1 MPDPTSLGAT
11 RRLVPIGP
19 IGHTGEML
27 LTRPVLDGIS
37 AGRIDLAFR
46 RWRKPT
52 VKAGGRLRTVIGE
65 LAIHSVETVDPA
77 LIDDEQAHRA
87 GYGSADALRAELFRV
102 RPPSARGR
110 TAKPTEDSRVY
121 RVSMSYVGDDP
132 RHALRS
138 TVPSDGELAGIAAR
152 LASMDGRSNA
162 GAWTQRVL
170 TLVETWPARRAP
182 ELAEMEG
189 RETVAFKTDVRKL
202 KELGLTESL
211 PVGYRLSPRGR
222 AVLATLRG
230 LPGP

>member
-1 MPDPTSLGAT
+1 
-11 RRLVPIGP
+11 
-19 IGHTGEML
+19 ML

-65 LAIHSVETVDPA
+65 LAIDSVETVDPA

-102 RPPSARGR
+102 RPASARGR
-110 TAKPTEDSRVY
+110 TAKPTEDSLVY
-121 RVSMSYVGDDP
+121 RVSVSYVGDDP

-138 TVPSDGELAGIAAR
+138 TVPCDEELAEIAVR
-152 LASMDGRSNA
+152 LASMDRRTA
-162 GAWTQRVL
+162 GPWTQRVL

-230 LPGP
+230 LPGA